1 MSYAVRLRWLQ
12 CRSRGGLMLSSFGLI
27 KEFLGDYTRYTAVD
41 ADGGTTDRAVGP
53 SLMRQ
58 DGPEHTRQRRQIM
71 QSLRPRAV
79 EQAWGKMFARNAAK
93 RIDDLIAAG
102 PGANLDEVFSQPYA
116 ADNLAAVVGLP
127 GLSFTDLVRWSGAMT
142 AGSANLF
149 DDPEV
154 WKVSDRA
161 RADVDA
167 AIDEAIPYLREHPDS
182 SMLSVMIHSDDRLPY
197 EVIRANIKLAI
208 SGGINEPQHT
218 VTNGVWALSS
228 HPDQLDLV
236 RERPSGFLD
245 AFDEVVRVYPPIHLT
260 VKKSVAHDIELGGV
274 RVPGG
279 SSVISF
285 FYAGNRDPEQFE
297 NPTVFDVTRE
307 RRPGLTFG
315 IGAHGCAGAHI
326 AKAAVGGAAWPMLY
340 ERLGGLRAIDPEAHQ
355 QEGWVFRR
363 LPELP
368 VTWDEVQD

>member
-1 MSYAVRLRWLQ
+1 M
-12 CRSRGGLMLSSFGLI
+12 
-27 KEFLGDYTRYTAVD
+27 
-41 ADGGTTDRAVGP
+41 
-53 SLMRQ
+53 
-58 DGPEHTRQRRQIM
+58 
-71 QSLRPRAV
+71 
-79 EQAWGKMFARNAAK
+79 
-93 RIDDLIAAG
+93 
-102 PGANLDEVFSQPYA
+102 FSQPYA

-197 EVIRANIKLAI
+197 
-208 SGGINEPQHT
+208 
-218 VTNGVWALSS
+218 
-228 HPDQLDLV
+228 
-236 RERPSGFLD
+236 
-245 AFDEVVRVYPPIHLT
+245 EVVRVYPPIHLT

>member
-1 MSYAVRLRWLQ
+1 M
-12 CRSRGGLMLSSFGLI
+12 
-27 KEFLGDYTRYTAVD
+27 
-41 ADGGTTDRAVGP
+41 
-53 SLMRQ
+53 
-58 DGPEHTRQRRQIM
+58 
-71 QSLRPRAV
+71 
-79 EQAWGKMFARNAAK
+79 
-93 RIDDLIAAG
+93 
-102 PGANLDEVFSQPYA
+102 
-116 ADNLAAVVGLP
+116 
-127 GLSFTDLVRWSGAMT
+127 
-142 AGSANLF
+142 
-149 DDPEV
+149 
-154 WKVSDRA
+154 
-161 RADVDA
+161 
-167 AIDEAIPYLREHPDS
+167 
-182 SMLSVMIHSDDRLPY
+182 PY